1 LIHEA
6 AESQDKIKSELKT
19 KSEEVDT
26 LNLSLKKN
34 MEKQDDL
41 QKNNE
46 LLKEDAEEVDRKF

>member
-1 LIHEA
+1 LIQEA